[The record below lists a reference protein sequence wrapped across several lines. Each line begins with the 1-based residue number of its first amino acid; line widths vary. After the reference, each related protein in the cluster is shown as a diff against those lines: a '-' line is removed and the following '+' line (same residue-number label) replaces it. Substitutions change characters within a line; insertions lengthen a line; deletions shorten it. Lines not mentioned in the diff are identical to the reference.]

1 MKRSRILAVWSLLLI
16 ASGAFGQE
24 QDGYRLVWSDEFNTD
39 GAPDTAVWSFEHG
52 FVRNHEDQWYQ
63 PENAVC
69 KDGLLVIE
77 ARKERKLNPN
87 FVKGSPDW
95 KKSRQWID
103 YTSASMNTRRSNAW
117 QYGRMEIR
125 ARIDIRPGSWPAF
138 WTLGVAGEWPRNGEV
153 DIMEF
158 YRGVILANYAWGGVE
173 RFRPHWNSVK
183 IPVSSFNKNWASE
196 FHTWRLDWD
205 AGSMKIYLDGELL
218 NEMDLSVTINE
229 SDGKNPFRQPHYIL
243 INQALGGDNG
253 GSPADTVFPVRY
265 EVDYVRVYRK
275 EGK

>member
-1 MKRSRILAVWSLLLI
+1 MSHTHPILGRFQLVEPLAQGGMASVWRAVHR
-16 ASGAFGQE
+16 E
-24 QDGYRLVWSDEFNTD
+24 QG
-39 GAPDTAVWSFEHG
+39 
-52 FVRNHEDQWYQ
+52 
-63 PENAVC
+63 
-69 KDGLLVIE
+69 IE
-77 ARKERKLNPN
+77 AA
-87 FVKGSPDW
+87 VKVL
-95 KKSRQWID
+95 
-103 YTSASMNTRRSNAW
+103 TRRFADKDKAEAL
-117 QYGRMEIR
+117 RAEIR

-229 SDGKNPFRQPHYIL
+229 SDGKNPFRQSHYIL